1 MNTQSRIPVAVL
13 GATGM
18 VGQRF
23 IELLQGHPWFEIVAL
38 AASEQ
43 HGGRPYAEV
52 ARWRLASEMPT
63 SVASLPVVAC
73 RPEAVPGVKIAFSAL
88 PGEIAGEVE
97 LAFASTGVAVFS

>member
-1 MNTQSRIPVAVL
+1 MNYSNIQRRQKKIPVAVL

-23 IELLQGHPWFEIVAL
+23 IDLLQGHPWFDLVAV

-43 HGGRPYAEV
+43 HGGRVYAQ
-52 ARWRLASEMPT
+52 ATRWRLPNSEMPA

-73 RPEAVPGVKIAFSAL
+73 KPEALPDVKIVFSAL
-88 PGEIAGEVE
+88 PGEVAGDIE
-97 LAFASTGVAVFS
+97 LA